1 MNISFQDK
9 VLLITGATSGIGEAL
24 AAAAV
29 RLGGRVMLTGR
40 NSEKLAELQESLSP
54 APDSLAILAGDLAD
68 DAFRVRLVAETV
80 ERFGGLDVLV
90 NNAGIIHSDTVAA
103 LDMAAYERVMNLNLG
118 AVVHLSHLA
127 VPHLEARKGNIVNVS
142 SVAGTRAFPG
152 ILSYCI
158 SKAGTDQFTR
168 CAALELAAQG
178 IRVNA
183 VNPGVVETRLHL
195 NSGMEPA
202 AYRNFLERSKQ
213 THPIGRVGRPE
224 EIADLILFLASDAAG
239 WITGGCYAIDGGRAE
254 TCAR

>member
-68 DAFRVRLVAETV
+68 DAFRARLVAETV

-103 LDMAAYERVMNLNLG
+103 L
-118 AVVHLSHLA
+118 
-127 VPHLEARKGNIVNVS
+127 
-142 SVAGTRAFPG
+142 
-152 ILSYCI
+152 
-158 SKAGTDQFTR
+158 
-168 CAALELAAQG
+168 
-178 IRVNA
+178 
-183 VNPGVVETRLHL
+183 
-195 NSGMEPA
+195 
-202 AYRNFLERSKQ
+202 
-213 THPIGRVGRPE
+213 
-224 EIADLILFLASDAAG
+224 
-239 WITGGCYAIDGGRAE
+239 
-254 TCAR
+254 